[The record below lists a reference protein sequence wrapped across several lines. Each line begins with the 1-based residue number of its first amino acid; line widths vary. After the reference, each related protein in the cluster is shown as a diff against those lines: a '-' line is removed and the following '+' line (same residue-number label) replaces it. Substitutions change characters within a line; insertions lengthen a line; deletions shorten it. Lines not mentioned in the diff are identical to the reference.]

1 MVLYYSDLVDSFQ
14 SKNVRYILSEASII
28 ILFAI
33 LALPFL
39 LYYKD
44 HNPYILWGLWGMV
57 LFLFIV
63 QLVAVYV
70 NVRKYPL

>member
-1 MVLYYSDLVDSFQ
+1 MVLYYIDLVDSFR

-44 HNPYILWGLWGMV
+44 RNPYILWVLWGTV

-63 QLVAVYV
+63 QLVAVYI